1 MRLLKISPL
10 VVVLALGGC
19 GLFAPKSEGP
29 LIPDARS
36 PISDVPIPA
45 GVTMMDDSSSK
56 VITGRS
62 LRVVDHGDKGSDDLL
77 PVVTFYK
84 NVMPGKDWTF
94 VDQTQVSGKEITLH
108 YTKKTEDCH
117 VTVKRRTFDTTIRV
131 RIDPVAK

>member
-10 VVVLALGGC
+10 LAVLALGGC
-19 GLFAPKSEGP
+19 GLFGQKNDAP

-45 GVTMMDDSSSK
+45 GFTMMDDSSSK
-56 VITGRS
+56 VITGSS
-62 LRVVDHGDKGSDDLL
+62 LRVVDHGYKGSDDLL

-108 YTKKTEDCH
+108 YTKKTED
-117 VTVKRRTFDTTIRV
+117 
-131 RIDPVAK
+131 